1 LRLLAPTV
9 LVSAAPADRTLA
21 ALREVGYSPVP
32 VADTGQITIHRA
44 RPEEPPNGKLILLPG
59 GQVAELSEFPGLA
72 ELEVP
77 YMLAEPTPDP
87 YEHARRLVTAG
98 RTADDRNGRTWAI
111 IGRMATRLPTAQ
123 QSLLGFVVDRG
134 VRAGITLTDGLTAT
148 ISHGELKGGALDAW
162 CEEAGDYLEFP
173 LAEIVEVRGAL

>member
-1 LRLLAPTV
+1 
-9 LVSAAPADRTLA
+9 
-21 ALREVGYSPVP
+21 
-32 VADTGQITIHRA
+32 VADGGEIAIRRTRA
-44 RPEEPPNGKLILLPG
+44 EEPPNGKLILLPG
-59 GQVAELSEFPGLA
+59 GQVAELPEVTELA
-72 ELEVP
+72 ALGGVDAIP
-77 YMLAEPTPDP
+77 HFFADPVPDP
-87 YEHARRLVTAG
+87 HEHAARLISASRIAT
-98 RTADDRNGRTWAI
+98 DQSGRTWAI

-173 LAEIVEVRGAL
+173 LAEIVEVKGAF